1 MKILEVSNFFYPKI
15 SGSSRY
21 CYELSRRL
29 ANNHEV
35 TVLTSQYPQDLQP
48 RETIEGIDVVRIIS
62 HGLGWNISS
71 LSFVIPALAKRV
83 DNYDIIHLHSYLFLI
98 SNQTGFLRLVKPFPL
113 YLHLH
118 GGTDIPPVGGFKP
131 LFKRYLYDPLIG
143 TFMLRVSDTI
153 LSISKNDI
161 RGMENAYWI
170 PNGVEPDDFQY
181 RIKNH
186 DKLQVG
192 YIGRLEAWKGAK
204 SLPYIVNN
212 AKKKVDV
219 EFHIV
224 GDGPLLHYVERNCD
238 ATCYGQV
245 PFDDIPDIFK
255 KIDVLILPSLIEGVP
270 TVILEAFSSGCPV
283 VARNVGS
290 VSELVSSD
298 TGFLVDTDD
307 EFVKRIVYL
316 AKNRDRV
323 KKMGKKG
330 RKLVEEYY
338 AWNKVVERFETVIS

>member
-35 TVLTSQYPQDLQP
+35 TVLTSQHPQNLHS
-48 RETIEGIDVVRIIS
+48 RETMEGMDVIRVKS
-62 HGLGWNISS
+62 YGMGWNISS
-71 LSFVIPALAKRV
+71 LSFIIPTLTQMV
-83 DNYDIIHLHSYLFLI
+83 DDYDIVHLHSYLFLI
-98 SNQTGFLRLVKPFPL
+98 SNQTGFLRLVKKFPL

-118 GGTDIPPVGGFKP
+118 GGMDIPPVGGLKP
-131 LFKRYLYDPLIG
+131 LFKKYLYDPLIG
-143 TFMLRVSDTI
+143 MFMLRVSDTI

-161 RGMENAYWI
+161 RGMENAYWV
-170 PNGVEPDDFQY
+170 PNGVEPDDFPY
-181 RIKNH
+181 HEKNH

-192 YIGRLEAWKGAK
+192 YIGRLETWKGAK

-219 EFHIV
+219 EFHII
-224 GDGPLLHYVERNCD
+224 GDGPLLPYVERNCD
-238 ATCYGQV
+238 ATCYGQI
-245 PFDDIPDIFK
+245 PFVDIPEMFK

-290 VSELVSSD
+290 VSELVSGN
-298 TGFLVDTDD
+298 TGFLVDADD
-307 EFVKRIVYL
+307 EFVEKVIFF

-338 AWNKVVERFETVIS
+338 AWDKVVERFETVIS